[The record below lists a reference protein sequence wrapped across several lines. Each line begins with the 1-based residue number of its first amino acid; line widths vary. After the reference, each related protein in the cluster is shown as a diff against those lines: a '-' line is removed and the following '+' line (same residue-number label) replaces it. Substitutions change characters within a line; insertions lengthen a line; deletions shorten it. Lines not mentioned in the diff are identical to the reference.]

1 MQRFRSFLIL
11 TLLGGLTVVL
21 PIALLVMI
29 FLWLFGAVSDLVH
42 PLTGLLQE
50 QAALNEF
57 LAFLVVFGLILAAC
71 FVVGLLIKTRL
82 GGWVHGHLDGWLAK
96 LAPGYRTIREIVSQ
110 LLGGSS
116 EDSLLKGQ
124 AALAKIFGPDSPT
137 SVTAIVTSRHPDGAF
152 TVFVPTAPIPTSGLT
167 YHLPE
172 NCVQLLPHVTVEE
185 AMRTIIACGS
195 GSAEMLA
202 NNARRAQHKVDE
214 FED

>member
-1 MQRFRSFLIL
+1 MQRVRSFLTL
-11 TLLGGLTVVL
+11 TILGGLMVVL
-21 PIALLVMI
+21 PIALLAMI
-29 FLWLFGAVSDLVH
+29 FVWLFGVISDLIS
-42 PLTGLLQE
+42 PLTGLLRQE
-50 QAALNEF
+50 TALNEF
-57 LAFLVVFGLILAAC
+57 VAFLAVLGIILGAC

-82 GGWVHGHLDGWLAK
+82 GGWLHGHLDGWLAK

-137 SVTAIVTSRHPDGAF
+137 TVTAIVTSRHPDGAF

-185 AMRTIIACGS
+185 AMRTIISCGS
-195 GSAEMLA
+195 GSAEMLEK
-202 NNARRAQHKVDE
+202 NNREAKKRLADYE
-214 FED
+214 E